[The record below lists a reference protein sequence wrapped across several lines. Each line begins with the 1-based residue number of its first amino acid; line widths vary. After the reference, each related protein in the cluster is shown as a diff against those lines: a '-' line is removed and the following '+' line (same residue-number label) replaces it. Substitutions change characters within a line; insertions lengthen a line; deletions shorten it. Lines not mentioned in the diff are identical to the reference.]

1 MAKTYYE
8 KNKDKI
14 LRRLK
19 ERYQE
24 DKEFR
29 DKARETYRERYH
41 TDPEYRTRHCNE
53 RQSGITRTRITDRR
67 PLSGR
72 KIGTENRER
81 ITEDRKQ
88 TEYQNNKRV
97 NEPRTKK
104 HYWQHGIANNS
115 GAWW

>member
-41 TDPEYRTRHCNE
+41 TDPN
-53 RQSGITRTRITDRR
+53 
-67 PLSGR
+67 
-72 KIGTENRER
+72 
-81 ITEDRKQ
+81 
-88 TEYQNNKRV
+88 V
-97 NEPRTKK
+97 
-104 HYWQHGIANNS
+104 
-115 GAWW
+115 